1 MRLRVAQNAPDD
13 LAQLL
18 SAAPARVQV
27 LRELQHKNIVKL
39 QDAYE
44 TPSSL
49 ILVCELAT
57 GGELMHRIAEERS
70 VYTEEEVKR
79 HLLVM
84 LDTIK
89 YMHDQGA
96 PPQVLHPPT
105 DTLERVD
112 TQYTHHRPVD
122 TEYTHHRRA
131 APCARRTCVMHPGVV
146 HRDLKPENI
155 LLSDKS
161 ANAHILIAGTAPI
174 VP

>member
-1 MRLRVAQNAPDD
+1 
-13 LAQLL
+13 
-18 SAAPARVQV
+18 
-27 LRELQHKNIVKL
+27 
-39 QDAYE
+39 
-44 TPSSL
+44 
-49 ILVCELAT
+49 
-57 GGELMHRIAEERS
+57 MHRIAEERS

-96 PPQVLHPPT
+96 RPHTAPANRHPRARRHTVHAPPAGRQTRTTAAPS
-105 DTLERVD
+105 
-112 TQYTHHRPVD
+112 YTHGAV
-122 TEYTHHRRA
+122 
-131 APCARRTCVMHPGVV
+131 TCVMHPGVV

-161 ANAHILIAGTAPI
+161 ANAHILIAGTAPN